1 MNVVCFSHTLD
12 NVGNHLVIPTLVEF
26 GILWIRMFRH
36 SCKAKLLWKDVT
48 GQTPRSYSETR
59 WWSKW
64 GVSSVWRCRKVRRRG
79 KGPKSLPRA
88 TATTSS
94 NTFWLTVTNEL
105 EAWACRHY
113 WCWRTFC
120 ESHVFFGRGWS
131 FGFCLLWE
139 IKRCF
144 LILSSS
150 LFPKRPCNCYC
161 SFRGIPRSERNST
174 WTECEGLCWAGNYV
188 VLMSIVMM

>member
-1 MNVVCFSHTLD
+1 MPVCWLWGQSKFLARSHERRCKREPSSLGQNSINSLICYMNVVCFSHTLD

-26 GILWIRMFRH
+26 GSLWIRMFRH
-36 SCKAKLLWKDVT
+36 SCKAKLLWKGVT

-79 KGPKSLPRA
+79 KGPKSLPTA

-131 FGFCLLWE
+131 FGCCLLWE

-150 LFPKRPCNCYC
+150 LFP
-161 SFRGIPRSERNST
+161 
-174 WTECEGLCWAGNYV
+174 
-188 VLMSIVMM
+188 